1 MHSLSHNKT
10 INIVC
15 VINAAIHAIQHCII
29 TTPTAY
35 LPPSSLF
42 IDAIAAIHGVYNRQN
57 TRNASTPAGATAS
70 IISTV
75 LPKRIDIVDTT
86 LSFAITPVR
95 TAVAILQ
102 SPKPSGLNIG
112 DIQLAIAAS
121 ILSLESVTTLSL
133 ISKFCKNHIRI
144 VAINIIEKAFCKK
157 SFAFSHSNCITF
169 LAPGIL

>member
-15 VINAAIHAIQHCII
+15 VINAAIHAIQHCVI
-29 TTPTAY
+29 TTPAAY

-102 SPKPSGLNIG
+102 SPKPNGANRG
-112 DIQLAIAAS
+112 ARYPATTAR
-121 ILSLESVTTLSL
+121 ILFWESVTIFSRR
-133 ISKFCKNHIRI
+133 SKVCKNQIRI
-144 VAINIIEKAFCKK
+144 VARKIMVNA
-157 SFAFSHSNCITF
+157 
-169 LAPGIL
+169 L